1 MTSWSK
7 IFRVQ
12 IYWPILKNFG
22 LIAIGSVICA
32 LAINGVLVPH
42 QFLSGGFT
50 GLALVIYYL
59 TPSVPV
65 GWLYF
70 LLNVPL
76 FAIGWKYVGP
86 RFFWYSLVGA
96 VIFSASLKWVNFTIP
111 VQDEMLSALL
121 GGIISGIGAGI
132 ILKSLGSAGGLD
144 ILSVILLRR
153 FSVRLGST
161 QLALN
166 GIIIAGGALVF
177 SLERAL
183 YTLVYVYVTSRMLNL
198 VMTGLSQR
206 KAVFIISPRWQEIS
220 KEIIE
225 KINRGV
231 TILHGR
237 GGYTEQEEKIVYS
250 VITFRELPRLKEII
264 RQLDPNAFVVFT
276 ETLEVMGARIGNQP
290 HW

>member
-1 MTSWSK
+1 MTSWSQ
-7 IFRVQ
+7 IFRLQVF
-12 IYWPILKNFG
+12 WPILKNLG

-32 LAINGVLVPH
+32 IAINGVLVPH

-59 TPSVPV
+59 TPTVPV

-96 VIFSASLKWVNFTIP
+96 LIFSASLKWVNFIIP
-111 VQDEMLSALL
+111 VKDEMLSALL
-121 GGIISGIGAGI
+121 SGIISGIGAGI

-166 GIIIAGGALVF
+166 GIIIAGGALIF

-183 YTLVYVYVTSRMLNL
+183 YTLVYVYVASRMLNL

-276 ETLEVMGARIGNQP
+276 ETLEVMGPRIGNQP

>member
-1 MTSWSK
+1 MTSCSK

-121 GGIISGIGAGI
+121 SGIISGIGAGI